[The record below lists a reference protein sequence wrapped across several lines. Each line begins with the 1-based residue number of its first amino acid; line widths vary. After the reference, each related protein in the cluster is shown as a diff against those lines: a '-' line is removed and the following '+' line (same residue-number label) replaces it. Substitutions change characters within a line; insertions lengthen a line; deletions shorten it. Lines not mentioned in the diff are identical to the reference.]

1 VTAQAAGNNF
11 QDEAEKAAAL
21 ERTKTLAESG
31 QAKALRLELT
41 ELLKHE
47 DGGKDSSQKPR
58 RSLRQTLFHSSV
70 IRNILWWKRFSLR
83 RDRQHC
89 WR

>member
-1 VTAQAAGNNF
+1 MSAAISLWNSIISGSSRWH
-11 QDEAEKAAAL
+11 L
-21 ERTKTLAESG
+21 CKTD
-31 QAKALRLELT
+31 RHYT
-41 ELLKHE
+41 NTNLL

-70 IRNILWWKRFSLR
+70 IRNILWWNRFALR